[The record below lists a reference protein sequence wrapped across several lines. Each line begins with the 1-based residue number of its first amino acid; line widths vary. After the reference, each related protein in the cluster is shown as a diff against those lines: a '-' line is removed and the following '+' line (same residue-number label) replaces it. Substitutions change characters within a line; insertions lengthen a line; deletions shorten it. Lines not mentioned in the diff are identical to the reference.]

1 MSSQG
6 SESTYCVASFVRWAV
21 AKWADTCFTDSAS
34 GLQDTAGRLG
44 CRRHGHSSFVVSFAK
59 SETAPQGR
67 PTYQKDNARQR
78 LVLPFAAGFALAV
91 AFFGADFFAIGC
103 SFDLDRE
110 RSARAATSNQPYH
123 DCKANAD
130 ILYGAEPV
138 REASAG

>member
-1 MSSQG
+1 MGGYLFHEQRKRPG
-6 SESTYCVASFVRWAV
+6 
-21 AKWADTCFTDSAS
+21 
-34 GLQDTAGRLG
+34 GH
-44 CRRHGHSSFVVSFAK
+44 CRAIRVSPARHSSFVVSFAK

-91 AFFGADFFAIGC
+91 AFFGADFFAIEC

-110 RSARAATSNQPYH
+110 RSAKAATSNQPYH

-138 REASAG
+138 RAASAG